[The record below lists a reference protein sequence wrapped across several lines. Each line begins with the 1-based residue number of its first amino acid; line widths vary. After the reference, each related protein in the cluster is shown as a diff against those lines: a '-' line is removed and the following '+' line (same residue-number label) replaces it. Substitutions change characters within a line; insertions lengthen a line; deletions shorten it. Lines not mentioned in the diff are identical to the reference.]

1 MIIILLLLIPFKD
14 VMDLTTINSMEIQ
27 KLEMVPYKLLHLWM
41 LPRVGFLM
49 LSFLIVIIVLE
60 ITM

>member
-1 MIIILLLLIPFKD
+1 